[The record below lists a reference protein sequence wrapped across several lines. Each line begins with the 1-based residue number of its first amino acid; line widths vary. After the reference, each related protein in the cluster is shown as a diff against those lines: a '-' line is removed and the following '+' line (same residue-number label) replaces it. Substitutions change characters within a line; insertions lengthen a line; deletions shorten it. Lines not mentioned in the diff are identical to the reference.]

1 MLMMII
7 VIVEWKYNA
16 KMGRVVAGEN
26 REGNHLNQLNWFASL
41 FVDEDYSLY
50 VSRILEIIV

>member
-16 KMGRVVAGEN
+16 KIGRVVASGN
-26 REGNHLNQLNWFASL
+26 REGNHLNQLNWPASL
-41 FVDEDYSLY
+41 LVDEDYSLY